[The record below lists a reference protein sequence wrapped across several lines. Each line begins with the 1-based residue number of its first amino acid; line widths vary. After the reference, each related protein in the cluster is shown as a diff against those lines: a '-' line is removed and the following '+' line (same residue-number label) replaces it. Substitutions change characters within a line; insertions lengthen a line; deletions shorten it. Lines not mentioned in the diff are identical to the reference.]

1 MRVGTEPVGVVA
13 NEKGSRAWVDL
24 NVVDQWDVGDQP
36 QWLALHPSERAVFVA
51 SARNARLTRID
62 RDSGEMTVIEMPT
75 VVTITDL
82 GEVELTPRFTGDP
95 TIMPDGKTL
104 LVPLIYVDNQTL
116 VDGKPVPNGY
126 GSSGLNI
133 GRVNPGVARVPL
145 NPRGERDN
153 ELDVL
158 AVFIGSVLDNQIVR
172 SYPSSV
178 TADPRGGRVLVTME
192 SSDVVVGFELG
203 PFRGEQA
210 PSVESEDIGPSGFS
224 DTGRLG
230 GGFLAIIG
238 TKDAGMAD
246 RALVAQPIGVGPRGI
261 TFTGKNDFFVHAGF
275 DRTLTGWNVASV
287 REALVDLAG
296 FQGRGHVDKLGQS
309 TIIERSS
316 LSPEVEEGRRLFYS
330 ATDKRVAAEGAGVSC
345 STCHMEGRNDGLT
358 WSFEIGPRQTPSLA
372 GVVSATAPVTWTDGV
387 DSVATEAQLTTELR
401 MGGVGLL
408 DAEAAL
414 VSSFVDWSRPVDV
427 GGDDKYD
434 VIEHGR
440 VIFERPDVGCT
451 LCHSGDTYTDNRDC
465 VLYDENSINTPSLAG
480 VSATAPYFHD
490 GSSETLRDV
499 IERSEDGIMGDTSML
514 STSEMDEFEAYLRS
528 L

>member
-1 MRVGTEPVGVVA
+1 QNNRVVEID
-13 NEKGSRAWVDL
+13 RDL

-62 RDSGEMTVIEMPT
+62 RNSGEMTVIEMPT

-104 LVPLIYVDNQTL
+104 LVPLIYVDNQTPVETP

-126 GSSGLNI
+126 SSSGLNI

-145 NPRGERDN
+145 NHRGERDK
-153 ELDVL
+153 ELDTL
-158 AVFIGSVLDNQIVR
+158 AVFIGSVLDNKIVR

-192 SSDVVVGFELG
+192 SSDVVVGVELG
-203 PFRGEQA
+203 PFRGER
-210 PSVESEDIGPSGFS
+210 ETMSEGAGTSGFS

-230 GGFLAIIG
+230 GGFIPSMG
-238 TKDAGMAD
+238 TKAAGMTD
-246 RALVAQPIGVGPRGI
+246 RALIAQHTGAGPRGI
-261 TFTGKNDFFVHAGF
+261 AFTGKDDAFVHAGF
-275 DRTLTGWNVASV
+275 DRTLSAWNVESV
-287 REALVDLAG
+287 REALVDISG
-296 FQGRGHVDKLGQS
+296 FQGRTNVDKLDQS
-309 TIIERSS
+309 TVIEQSS

-345 STCHMEGRNDGLT
+345 STCHMEGRDDGLT
-358 WSFEIGPRQTPSLA
+358 WSFEIGLRQTPSLA
-372 GVVSATAPVTWTDGV
+372 GLVSATAPVTWTDGV

-408 DAEAAL
+408 DSEAAL
-414 VSSFVDWSRPVDV
+414 VASYVDWSRPVDV
-427 GGDDKYD
+427 GGDDKDD
-434 VIEHGR
+434 VIERGR

-451 LCHSGDTYTDNRDC
+451 LCHSGATYTDNRDY
-465 VLYDENSINTPSLAG
+465 VLYDKNSFNTPSLAG

-514 STSEMDEFEAYLRS
+514 STSEIDELEAYLRS